1 MSHFFS
7 FQQALFSELGLLECF
22 IGTTFQKKES
32 CSICEIQKKKKWHS
46 MSRMSPTWHDTQL
59 SNVALK
65 SLPKDSLKD
74 NALQN
79 QKWLITLL

>member
-22 IGTTFQKKES
+22 IGTTFQKKKS
-32 CSICEIQKKKKWHS
+32 HALFVKYKKKKWHS

>member
-32 CSICEIQKKKKWHS
+32 CSICEIQKKEVAL
-46 MSRMSPTWHDTQL
+46 DV
-59 SNVALK
+59 SNVTHMARH
-65 SLPKDSLKD
+65 
-74 NALQN
+74 AIIECRVE
-79 QKWLITLL
+79 ITT